1 MTNPKQWLNQPY
13 PFSAEPNAVWRESLF
28 GGLFV
33 LFFLFIFQ
41 PFGLSYPSGRSLEWL
56 QVCAEYGSV
65 TFVVSVIWGSAIRR
79 LPQIFSEATW
89 TVRKEIVS
97 TLVFVSLIATA
108 NLLYTA
114 WRYDLSLTWG
124 RFWGWQLLTWGIG
137 IFPTAIGIF
146 LKQMRLLRRYTA
158 GAAALSQQID
168 YQYKEHPAS
177 VVSIQQ
183 VTLSGDNQG
192 EQLLLSPDQIRYLSA
207 ADNYV
212 QVYFRENGALKNRML
227 RSTMKKME
235 DALAAYPNFFRCH
248 RTYLVN
254 LDHVQHVSGNAQG
267 YRLHLEGV
275 EEPVPVSRNLN
286 DVILERVKEG

>member
-1 MTNPKQWLNQPY
+1 MEKWLTQPY

-41 PFGLSYPSGRSLEWL
+41 PFGLSYPSGHSLEWL

-65 TFVVSVIWGSAIRR
+65 TFVVSMIWGSVIRR
-79 LPQIFSEATW
+79 LPQVFSEATW
-89 TVRKEIVS
+89 TVWKEIVS

-114 WRYDLSLTWG
+114 WRYDMSLTWG
-124 RFWGWQLLTWGIG
+124 RFWAWQLLTWGVG

-158 GAAALSQQID
+158 GAAVLSQQIED
-168 YQYKEHPAS
+168 QHKDPPAP
-177 VVSIQQ
+177 VVAQP
-183 VTLSGDNQG
+183 VMLSGDNQG
-192 EQLLLSPDQIRYLSA
+192 EQLLLLPDQIRYLSA

-212 QVYFRENGALKNRML
+212 QVYFLENGVLKNRIL

-235 DALAAYPNFFRCH
+235 DVLVAYPNFFRCH

-254 LDHVQHVSGNAQG
+254 LDQVRHVSGNAQG

-286 DVILERVKEG
+286 EVILERFNPK